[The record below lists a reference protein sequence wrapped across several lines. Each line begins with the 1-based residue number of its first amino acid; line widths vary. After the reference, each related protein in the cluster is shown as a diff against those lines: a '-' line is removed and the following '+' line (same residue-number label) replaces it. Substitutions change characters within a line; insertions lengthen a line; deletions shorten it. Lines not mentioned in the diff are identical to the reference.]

1 MMRYFNEPTEE
12 NPKYPCGICSKTV
25 KSSHK
30 ATQGDSCNFW
40 NHIKCD
46 QIDNTSYVNLT
57 KSNDIYLCKICKD
70 MSLSND
76 LNPLNTPST
85 NIYYCRICSKK
96 VGHLHKSV
104 QCDLCDQWSHIKC
117 DGIDNK
123 TYEALKKS
131 SDYESYFCK
140 ICKEE
145 TFAFQKLSDD
155 EFFTSIVKNIELK
168 DDLNLR
174 ISPISA
180 LKTLFSDLSGH
191 NKDEPSP
198 INCDYYDL
206 SIPIPSSSNCNLSI
220 FHLNL
225 ASLSLHKD
233 ELVTSLSLLEIEFDM
248 IALTETRIRAGI
260 DPTYELS
267 LKGYNHYQ
275 TPTESVKGGV
285 IIYIKNDIDVKRR
298 TDLENK
304 MYKSCELESVFLEIV
319 NEGKKIEIL
328 GCIYRHP
335 TMSIDYFNKSF
346 FNGFIERVATEN
358 KVSYLSGDFNIDL
371 LKIETDDSISDF
383 YNSLTSHLFV
393 SYYSSN

>member
-1 MMRYFNEPTEE
+1 MMRYFNEPTDE

-30 ATQGDSCNFW
+30 ATQCDSCNFW

-46 QIDNTSYVNLT
+46 QIDNTSYVNLI
-57 KSNDIYLCKICKD
+57 KSNDIY
-70 MSLSND
+70 D

-85 NIYYCRICSKK
+85 NIYYCRIYSKK
-96 VGHLHKSV
+96 VGHFHKSV

-140 ICKEE
+140 ICEEE

-155 EFFTSIVKNIELK
+155 EFFTSIVKNIDLK
-168 DDLNLR
+168 DDLNL
-174 ISPISA
+174 
-180 LKTLFSDLSGH
+180 FNDLSGH
-191 NKDEPSP
+191 NKDEPS

-248 IALTETRIRAGI
+248 IALMETRIRAGI

-267 LKGYNHYQ
+267 LKGYYNYQ

-285 IIYIKNDIDVKRR
+285 IIYIKNNIDVKRQ

-319 NEGKKIEIL
+319 NEGKKNEMF

-335 TMSIDYFNKSF
+335 PCQLTILINHSLMN
-346 FNGFIERVATEN
+346 
-358 KVSYLSGDFNIDL
+358 L
-371 LKIETDDSISDF
+371 LKE
-383 YNSLTSHLFV
+383 
-393 SYYSSN
+393 